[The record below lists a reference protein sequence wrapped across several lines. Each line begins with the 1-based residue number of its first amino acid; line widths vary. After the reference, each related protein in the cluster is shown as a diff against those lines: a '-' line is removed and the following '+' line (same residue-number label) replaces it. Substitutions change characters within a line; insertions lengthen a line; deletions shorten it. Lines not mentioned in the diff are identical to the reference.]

1 MIDRRPRSSYESDW
15 LPYTKVTGR
24 SAVRAAIGEALRS
37 RSEVPQHLPHEM
49 LTLLLR
55 LNALHEDDE
64 QQGFEFRRNVSWRT
78 RFIAMQ

>member
-1 MIDRRPRSSYESDW
+1 MADHRPRSSYESDW

-49 LTLLLR
+49 LALLMQM
-55 LNALHEDDE
+55 NAPREGGE
-64 QQGFEFRRNVSWRT
+64 QFYGTFT
-78 RFIAMQ
+78 